1 MATAAL
7 AQSLPDRAPPKSM
20 AGLGARG
27 EDAGLVAPQLPAR
40 LLALSS
46 RCDRL
51 VRLIAD
57 NQRHHE
63 RRALLTRELIRTRTK
78 QLRAELRW
86 EKQQRKG
93 LAS

>member
-7 AQSLPDRAPPKSM
+7 AQALPDRAPKSM
-20 AGLGARG
+20 AGPSARG
-27 EDAGLVAPQLPAR
+27 GHDGQVLPAR
-40 LLALSS
+40 VAALAS

-51 VRLIAD
+51 IRLIAD
-57 NQRHHE
+57 CQHHHE

-86 EKQQRKG
+86 EKQQRKVNHEC
-93 LAS
+93 